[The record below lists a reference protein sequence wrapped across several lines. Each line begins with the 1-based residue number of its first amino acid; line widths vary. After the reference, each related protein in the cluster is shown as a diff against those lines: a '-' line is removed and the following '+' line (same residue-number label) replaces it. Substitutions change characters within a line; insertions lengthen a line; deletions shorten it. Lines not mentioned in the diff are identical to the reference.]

1 MVLHQHTPHL
11 CLPTQSKNEYI
22 RTMSAIAA
30 RPLKRLAS
38 SDIDD
43 PPSRHPAPPQFEGTT
58 APGTASAT
66 VDVRHSLALSSP
78 SLLPLVSTP
87 TSLDATIASL
97 TVSMASDVGD
107 SPKLPSSPPSQ
118 LESPTTRTLVLPDL
132 IINQSPRS
140 PASPNQRTSSVIIIP
155 DSSSPIAPPPS
166 QPVPLLSAPDIPLNA
181 NVSSSA
187 PASPSPVHNCSA
199 TPDPDTQDSD
209 NDTEEIDSDS
219 DACAYTQLECRM
231 THSPRLDL
239 IVPCARYVKDVVI
252 LLTSTKLSP
261 VRWTWIGPTTTYILH
276 GFNFVMAYNKS
287 LPASYSKVLVTTI
300 NDTIPIPLRKR
311 INRAIPM
318 PDKPHYGL
326 CGLSQPLSTLAH
338 MAAMFLNQR
347 DGGGLITTFSWQEPR
362 SLSTFDIV
370 PRSLLDEHVRKYPRT
385 YPWLCKVEISI
396 LDPRKFQPAEKI
408 YLFGPIPAGFPRIQT
423 HESRGYLGLVFS
435 LTRHSKKLSL
445 KVMMQHS
452 GVFTVSYG
460 EKVRKR
466 KNSERTLKCTS
477 VALRLEERAARLGN
491 DRDVF
496 RQIPALDGVVASKL
510 GIHYDESNRIRMGL
524 TLLGSRLCKSK
535 SNASMDVVDDER
547 GLYRSKRKHH
557 AKVLVR
563 QKGELFSL
571 VKSSSVSVAP
581 QLTEDGPGHPPS
593 KEKVVRDVAWLVS
606 QLADVLVLVLALL
619 VPQLAYTDFPNTMKA
634 TALLGAES
642 DSGVIYGK
650 QARVHVPQSV
660 YIIPPRPRPL
670 LHPYYQNTRQPCKG
684 RNETQALPPLHPPS
698 PKTPVAPLLLAEIH
712 PNNPPN
718 SLVGNL
724 DTTPNTSD
732 SGKVG
737 GGGNQLRAPFEM
749 TGKKPTLRTSSIF
762 SIPRIFANAM
772 GGTNLRVRLIALQ
785 GEGKFKITQTNTGSE
800 EQKHNWRSSSIF
812 APSACRRIRTTQQRM
827 ARG

>member
-347 DGGGLITTFSWQEPR
+347 DGGGLITTFSWQEP
-362 SLSTFDIV
+362 V
-370 PRSLLDEHVRKYPRT
+370 P
-385 YPWLCKVEISI
+385 
-396 LDPRKFQPAEKI
+396 
-408 YLFGPIPAGFPRIQT
+408 
-423 HESRGYLGLVFS
+423 SR
-435 LTRHSKKLSL
+435 RARA
-445 KVMMQHS
+445 QD
-452 GVFTVSYG
+452 
-460 EKVRKR
+460 
-466 KNSERTLKCTS
+466 
-477 VALRLEERAARLGN
+477 LRLS
-491 DRDVF
+491 
-496 RQIPALDGVVASKL
+496 DGVTVENEVEDSRKTDISKL
-510 GIHYDESNRIRMGL
+510 APLHPLKISSSNLSRN
-524 TLLGSRLCKSK
+524 LLGWTPDMKC
-535 SNASMDVVDDER
+535 DVQAV
-547 GLYRSKRKHH
+547 G
-557 AKVLVR
+557 VVPN
-563 QKGELFSL
+563 
-571 VKSSSVSVAP
+571 VAP
-581 QLTEDGPGHPPS
+581 Q
-593 KEKVVRDVAWLVS
+593 R
-606 QLADVLVLVLALL
+606 
-619 VPQLAYTDFPNTMKA
+619 
-634 TALLGAES
+634 
-642 DSGVIYGK
+642 
-650 QARVHVPQSV
+650 
-660 YIIPPRPRPL
+660 
-670 LHPYYQNTRQPCKG
+670 
-684 RNETQALPPLHPPS
+684 
-698 PKTPVAPLLLAEIH
+698 
-712 PNNPPN
+712 
-718 SLVGNL
+718 
-724 DTTPNTSD
+724 
-732 SGKVG
+732 
-737 GGGNQLRAPFEM
+737 
-749 TGKKPTLRTSSIF
+749 
-762 SIPRIFANAM
+762 
-772 GGTNLRVRLIALQ
+772 
-785 GEGKFKITQTNTGSE
+785 
-800 EQKHNWRSSSIF
+800 RSSRTVTRKGCLHATYLQPTTIA
-812 APSACRRIRTTQQRM
+812 APSSTV
-827 ARG
+827 